1 MRRAP
6 NKISCFEKSRFG
18 IESKNFPPPVSYRT
32 FNPADYA
39 EPAGADESYG
49 NSTNN
54 TWNNSGSFEP
64 DDGTSK
70 WLGVQRRRGF
80 CGRPVALR
88 RFRAGFLGLFLW
100 ISLFL

>member
-1 MRRAP
+1 MVALI
-6 NKISCFEKSRFG
+6 NHFG
-18 IESKNFPPPVSYRT
+18 IGNKGFPPVSYRT

-64 DDGTSK
+64 DDGTSE
-70 WLGVQRRRGF
+70 WFGAQRGRGF
-80 CGRPVALR
+80 CSGRLFSVL
-88 RFRAGFLGLFLW
+88 FFL
-100 ISLFL
+100 